1 MSKPWGLGK
10 KLLTGWMLQT
20 LAIISL
26 FSVAMHES
34 TEWMEKSLVS
44 DMLHDELTLLIQD
57 FESGEDILLPDTHI
71 TS

>member
-34 TEWMEKSLVS
+34 TEWMEKSRDCKEVCVNPIFANL
-44 DMLHDELTLLIQD
+44 
-57 FESGEDILLPDTHI
+57 
-71 TS
+71 

>member
-44 DMLHDELTLLIQD
+44 DMLHDELTLLI
-57 FESGEDILLPDTHI
+57 
-71 TS
+71 